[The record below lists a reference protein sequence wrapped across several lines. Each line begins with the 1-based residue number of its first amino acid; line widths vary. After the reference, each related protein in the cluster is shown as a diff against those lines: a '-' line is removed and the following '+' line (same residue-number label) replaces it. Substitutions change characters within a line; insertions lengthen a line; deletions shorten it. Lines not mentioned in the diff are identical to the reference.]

1 MFLRKDEFA
10 TPHGGASVRET
21 LLVRVRRQP
30 RWQQGALTLTLLLA
44 VLTLAWWLLGG
55 GRQQAQAMPPAEVAV
70 DAPLQRSIVEY
81 DEFTG
86 RFEPSRSVEIRP
98 RVSGALQAIHFR
110 DGDYVRQG
118 QLLFTLDPRP
128 FAAALAEAQA
138 RSGAART
145 AAALARAELARAL
158 RLLPD
163 EAVSREEVD
172 NLRAAARSAE
182 ANIAALDAVVRQ
194 RALDLEFTRVRA
206 PISGKASYRRID
218 PGSLVSGGNSGAAT
232 LLTTINAVDPVY
244 FTFDV
249 SEAQLLKAQR
259 DRAAG
264 TGEPQLVEIRLQDEP
279 DYRWHGRVDFTDNG
293 IDPNSGTIR
302 ARAVV
307 ANRDGFLTPG
317 MFGSMRLSSGRPVNA
332 LLVPDSAVLTDQAG
346 KMVMTIGPN
355 GQPVPVPV
363 TVGPLIDG
371 LRVIKGG
378 LAPNAKVIIRGH
390 QRMMPGVPIKP
401 RLARITPEPARPGSP
416 AASPPPASSASFAT
430 SAPAR

>member
-1 MFLRKDEFA
+1 MFLRKHEFDRPA
-10 TPHGGASVRET
+10 GEQDT
-21 LLVRVRRQP
+21 LIVRVRRQP
-30 RWQQGALTLTLLLA
+30 LARQIALIALPLVALLA
-44 VLTLAWWLLGG
+44 LAYFLLAGG
-55 GRQQAQAMPPAEVAV
+55 DDQAAAMPPAEVAV
-70 DAPLQRSIVEY
+70 AVPLQRTIVEY

-98 RVSGALQAIHFR
+98 RVSGALAGIHFR

-118 QLLFTLDPRP
+118 QLLFTIDPRP

-138 RSGAART
+138 RAAAART

-172 NLRAAARSAE
+172 NLRATARSAE

-206 PISGKASYRRID
+206 PISGKVSYRRID
-218 PGSLVSGGNSGAAT
+218 PGSLVSGGNTGAAT
-232 LLTTINAVDPVY
+232 LLTTINAVDPIY

-249 SEAQLLKAQR
+249 SEALLLKSQR

-264 TGEPQLVEIRLQDEP
+264 GGGAQQVEIRLQDEP
-279 DYRWHGRVDFTDNG
+279 DYRWHGQVDFTDNG

-307 ANRDGFLTPG
+307 SNGGGFLTPG
-317 MFGSMRLSSGRPVNA
+317 MFGSMRLGSRTPVSV
-332 LLVPDSAVLTDQAG
+332 LLVPDSAVQTDQAG
-346 KMVMTIGPN
+346 KAVTVMGKN
-355 GQPVPVPV
+355 GQPMPRPVI
-363 TVGPLIDG
+363 VGPVIDG
-371 LRVIKGG
+371 LRVIKSG
-378 LAPNAKVIIRGH
+378 LQPGEQVVVRGF
-390 QRMMPGVPIKP
+390 QRMMPGAPIKP
-401 RLARITPEPARPGSP
+401 KLTKIVPEPTKQASI
-416 AASPPPASSASFAT
+416 AASPPPASSARFAN
-430 SAPAR
+430 